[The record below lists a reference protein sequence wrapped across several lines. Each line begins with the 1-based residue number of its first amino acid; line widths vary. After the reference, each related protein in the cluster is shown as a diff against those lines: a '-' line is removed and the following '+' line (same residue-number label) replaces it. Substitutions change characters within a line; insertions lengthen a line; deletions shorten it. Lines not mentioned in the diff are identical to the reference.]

1 MIATKPEIK
10 AFLAITSTTQD
21 SLIDRLIPVIE
32 DDIREYCHND
42 FRDGNVYMQSSDIL
56 FTRNTT
62 SADTITY
69 DGTGDGFTDSQFKDG
84 QTVRVQGSYNNDGF
98 FEVESVSST
107 TLTMYS
113 TTSRPYFQEMVTEDE
128 ALYIVINKVKY
139 PDALKFVVSQMANY
153 KLKTY
158 DYSVQSETVSRYSVT
173 YNTLDMASG
182 YPKAM
187 MSGLNRWRKPVFV

>member
-1 MIATKPEIK
+1 MIATKTEIK
-10 AFLAITSTTQD
+10 AFLSITSTSQD

-32 DDIREYCHND
+32 SDIREYCHND
-42 FRDGNVYMQSSDIL
+42 FRDENVYMQSSDIS

-69 DGTGDGFTDSQFKDG
+69 DGTGDGFIDSQFKAG

-139 PDALKFVVSQMANY
+139 
-153 KLKTY
+153 
-158 DYSVQSETVSRYSVT
+158 SRKHKQT
-173 YNTLDMASG
+173 Q
-182 YPKAM
+182 
-187 MSGLNRWRKPVFV
+187 